1 MQALI
6 LIAFSVMSLLSS
18 HKDRRKL
25 EEAQM
30 ANAMLK
36 AANADILQG
45 CDLKPQLGLDKRD
58 ELGNKVK

>member
-1 MQALI
+1 
-6 LIAFSVMSLLSS
+6 MSLLSS

-45 CDLKPQLGLDKRD
+45 CGLKPQLGLDKRD